1 METNDW
7 KPLLE
12 ALLFAADQPLPASLL
27 AEAAET
33 DLQTVSETL
42 LALASDYDAGG
53 RGVRLTEIAGGWQ
66 FLTREEYA
74 PQLGR
79 MLRGKKKM
87 RLSRP
92 ALETL
97 AIIAYKQPVTK
108 GEVDAI
114 RGVDSSGVLNTLLE
128 RELVTIRGRSKVV
141 GRPLL
146 YGSTTEFLSY
156 FGLHDLNELPRVEE
170 LKAIVGEREPENPEA
185 EVDMFVPIRIDGAEL
200 PVGAMD
206 VTEVSVV
213 SEVSLEGQ
221 PTGVPAGAPDD
232 PLEYALADEDS
243 EDEDDSMSVSADEA
257 TGDEGEV
264 HADDSV

>member
-1 METNDW
+1 MESRDW
-7 KPLLE
+7 KPVLE
-12 ALLFAADQPLPASLL
+12 ALLFAADQPLPSSLL
-27 AEAAET
+27 AEACET
-33 DLQTVSETL
+33 DLAEVTEAL
-42 LALASDYDAGG
+42 LALAQDYEQGG
-53 RGVRLTEIAGGWQ
+53 RGVRLAEIGGGWQ

-74 PQLGR
+74 PYLGR

-108 GEVDAI
+108 AEVDAI

-146 YGSTTEFLSY
+146 YGTTTEFLSY
-156 FGLHDLNELPRVEE
+156 FGLNDLNELPRVEE

-185 EVDMFVPIRIDGAEL
+185 EPDLFPAGASAAL
-200 PVGAMD
+200 PAA
-206 VTEVSVV
+206 
-213 SEVSLEGQ
+213 EGDR
-221 PTGVPAGAPDD
+221 VPAGLPDD
-232 PLEYALADEDS
+232 PVEYALAGDS
-243 EDEDDSMSVSADEA
+243 DGTDAAEPSAEA
-257 TGDEGEV
+257 IEDEGEIR
-264 HADDSV
+264 ADESV

>member
-1 METNDW
+1 METDQL
-7 KPLLE
+7 KPVLE
-12 ALLFAADQPLPASLL
+12 ALLFAAEAPVPASLL
-27 AEAAET
+27 AEAAEA
-33 DLQTVSETL
+33 DLEEVTETL
-42 LALASDYDAGG
+42 LALAADYDQGG

-74 PQLGR
+74 PFLGR
-79 MLRGKKKM
+79 FLRGKKKM

-108 GEVDAI
+108 AEVDAI

-146 YGSTTEFLSY
+146 YGTTGEFLSY
-156 FGLHDLNELPRVEE
+156 FGLNDLNELPRVEE
-170 LKAIVGEREPENPEA
+170 LKAIVGEKEPENPEA
-185 EVDMFVPIRIDGAEL
+185 EPDLFLPQTGPEAEAALAGAVAALVEAE
-200 PVGAMD
+200 GAAP
-206 VTEVSVV
+206 
-213 SEVSLEGQ
+213 L
-221 PTGVPAGAPDD
+221 GAPDD
-232 PLEYALADEDS
+232 PVEFAQADDIVIEDPADEIP
-243 EDEDDSMSVSADEA
+243 
-257 TGDEGEV
+257 GDEV

>member
-1 METNDW
+1 METDQL
-7 KPLLE
+7 KPVLE
-12 ALLFAADQPLPASLL
+12 ALLFAAESPVPASLL
-27 AEAAET
+27 ADAAEV
-33 DLQTVSETL
+33 DLEEVSLGL
-42 LALASDYDAGG
+42 LALVADYDAGG

-74 PQLGR
+74 PFLGR
-79 MLRGKKKM
+79 FLRGKKKM

-108 GEVDAI
+108 AEVDAI

-146 YGSTTEFLSY
+146 YGTTGEFLSY
-156 FGLHDLNELPRVEE
+156 FGLNDLNELPRVEE
-170 LKAIVGEREPENPEA
+170 LKAIVGEKEPENPEA
-185 EVDMFVPIRIDGAEL
+185 EPDLFLPLTGPEAEAALAGAVAALVEAE
-200 PVGAMD
+200 GAAP
-206 VTEVSVV
+206 
-213 SEVSLEGQ
+213 L
-221 PTGVPAGAPDD
+221 GAPDD
-232 PLEYALADEDS
+232 PVEFAHADDIVIEEEDPADEIS
-243 EDEDDSMSVSADEA
+243 
-257 TGDEGEV
+257 GDEV

>member
-7 KPLLE
+7 KPVLE

-42 LALASDYDAGG
+42 LALAADYEAGR
-53 RGVRLTEIAGGWQ
+53 RGVRLAEIAGGWQ

-146 YGSTTEFLSY
+146 YGSTGEFLSY
-156 FGLHDLNELPRVEE
+156 FGLNDLNELPRVEE

-185 EVDMFVPIRIDGAEL
+185 EVDLFLPVRIDGAAL
-200 PVGAMD
+200 PEGAL
-206 VTEVSVV
+206 VAEIVVV
-213 SEVSLEGQ
+213 SEAVSEGE

-232 PLEYALADEDS
+232 PLEYALADDVDAS
-243 EDEDDSMSVSADEA
+243 EDDAVSASADEV
-257 TGDEGEV
+257 TGDGRV
-264 HADDSV
+264 VRASDSV

>member
-1 METNDW
+1 METDQL
-7 KPLLE
+7 KPVLE
-12 ALLFAADQPLPASLL
+12 ALLFAAESPVPASLL
-27 AEAAET
+27 AEAAE
-33 DLQTVSETL
+33 VSLEEVSVAL
-42 LALASDYDAGG
+42 LALAGEYDAGG

-74 PQLGR
+74 PFLGR
-79 MLRGKKKM
+79 FLRGKKKM

-108 GEVDAI
+108 AEVDAI

-146 YGSTTEFLSY
+146 YGTTGEFLSY
-156 FGLHDLNELPRVEE
+156 FGLNDLNELPRVEE
-170 LKAIVGEREPENPEA
+170 LKAIVGEKEPENPEA
-185 EVDMFVPIRIDGAEL
+185 EPDLFLPATGPEAEAALAGAVAALVEAE
-200 PVGAMD
+200 GAAP
-206 VTEVSVV
+206 
-213 SEVSLEGQ
+213 L
-221 PTGVPAGAPDD
+221 GAPDD
-232 PLEYALADEDS
+232 PVEFAHADDIVIEEQDPADEIP
-243 EDEDDSMSVSADEA
+243 
-257 TGDEGEV
+257 GDEV

>member
-1 METNDW
+1 MEPHEL
-7 KPLLE
+7 KPILE
-12 ALLFAADQPLPASLL
+12 ALLFASDAPVPAVLL
-27 AEAAET
+27 AEACEV
-33 DLQTVSETL
+33 DLALVSETL
-42 LALASDYDAGG
+42 LLLAADYEVGG
-53 RGVRLTEIAGGWQ
+53 RGVRLADIAGGWQ
-66 FLTREEYA
+66 FLTREEHA
-74 PQLGR
+74 PYLGR

-128 RELVTIRGRSKVV
+128 RELVTIRGRSKAI

-146 YGSTTEFLSY
+146 YGTTTEFLSY

-185 EVDMFVPIRIDGAEL
+185 EPDLFL
-200 PVGAMD
+200 PVTPAPAESEGAAPGD
-206 VTEVSVV
+206 
-213 SEVSLEGQ
+213 
-221 PTGVPAGAPDD
+221 APDD
-232 PLEYALADEDS
+232 PVEFALAEDIAESDPAGETMGDEA
-243 EDEDDSMSVSADEA
+243 EIHADE
-257 TGDEGEV
+257 TR
-264 HADDSV
+264 